1 MNMPFFFAF
10 GSGGCIRVLVVDDHA
25 AARRALKFCV
35 LAFDDLEWVGEANNG
50 EAALR
55 LCAELQPEVV
65 LMDLVMPGMGGVS
78 AMRAMRES
86 YPYIQVIA
94 LTSFG
99 EVELVRGAWE
109 AGALGYLLKNITAAE
124 LVEAIRAAHAGRST
138 LAPEAMQVLMNALPS
153 PPAPGPA

>member
-86 YPYIQVIA
+86 YPHIQVIA

-99 EVELVRGAWE
+99 EEELVEEALE
-109 AGALGYLLKNITAAE
+109 AGASSYLLKNVSAKELAA
-124 LVEAIRAAHAGRST
+124 AIRAAYAGRPT
-138 LAPEAMQVLMNALPS
+138 
-153 PPAPGPA
+153 PAAETPRD

>member
-86 YPYIQVIA
+86 YPRIQVIA

-99 EVELVRGAWE
+99 EEELVEEALE
-109 AGALGYLLKNITAAE
+109 AGASSYLLKNVSAKELAA
-124 LVEAIRAAHAGRST
+124 AIRAAYAGRPA
-138 LAPEAMQVLMNALPS
+138 LAAETTRD
-153 PPAPGPA
+153 